1 MKEKLTKLKELNKQ
15 LILPKELG
23 GVFLPRGFDQ
33 RFDIMFIAEMP
44 SKNEPKENLPINQN
58 FNFDVTSRDKFL
70 QKMMMKYGVAG
81 SYITDIVKSRNIP
94 RKPNREEIEKWTPF
108 LIKEIEIIQPK
119 GIVVL
124 GKRTYENSFKPFIKN
139 LVPKHIIIDWVYHY
153 SQQGSK
159 TNKEVELKFAE
170 VIIKIRE
177 HLSKKNTKT
186 RHRMPVE

>member
-44 SKNEPKENLPINQN
+44 SKNEPKENLRINQN
-58 FNFDVTSRDKFL
+58 FNFDVTSKDKFL

-119 GIVVL
+119 GIVIL

-139 LVPKHIIIDWVYHY
+139 LVPRQIVIDWVYHY

>member
-1 MKEKLTKLKELNKQ
+1 MKEKLKKLKELNKQ
-15 LILPKELG
+15 LSPSKELS
-23 GVFLPRGFDQ
+23 GVFLPKGLDK

-44 SKNEPKENLPINQN
+44 SRNESKKNLLVNHN
-58 FNFDVTSRDKFL
+58 FNFDVSSADKFL

-81 SYITDIVKSRNIP
+81 SYVTDVVKSMNMP

-119 GIVVL
+119 AIVVL

-139 LVPKHIIIDWVYHY
+139 LVPKQTIIDWVYHY

-170 VIIKIRE
+170 VVIKIRE
-177 HLSKKNTKT
+177 RLSKK
-186 RHRMPVE
+186 